1 MHQLLIFL
9 EKLFLIIIFG
19 NHLKILVKNIF
30 LPRCQF
36 TAFVCFWNHTC
47 MSPGYGIPIKT
58 ILFIFQPMFC
68 IFLFCTKFCFEQIFW
83 YIKLKYSFKNVKC
96 QKIVNCHFGKKVKTQ
111 KKSFKLVEKNIFWS
125 ACAILVTCRYSFEN
139 V

>member
-19 NHLKILVKNIF
+19 NYLKISVNNNF
-30 LPRCQF
+30 LRRCQF
-36 TAFVCFWNHTC
+36 TAFFCFWNHTC
-47 MSPGYGIPIKT
+47 MSPGYRIPIKT

-96 QKIVNCHFGKKVKTQ
+96 QNIVNCHFGKKVKTQ
-111 KKSFKLVEKNIFWS
+111 KNASNWLKKTFFDQHALSW
-125 ACAILVTCRYSFEN
+125 
-139 V
+139 